1 VIVLVRHGTTD
12 QNVRGL
18 LLGRADPSLSA
29 EGVAQAAAL
38 GEVLEQEGRPARIV
52 ASPLR
57 RARET
62 AAAIA
67 APWGMVVD
75 DEPRLIEMDYG
86 AWDERPLRDIPRDVW
101 DGWHADPDFA
111 PPDGESLRTVQRRVS
126 DCMADLERDASG
138 DGHVIAVSHV
148 SPIKAAVLWGLGLAE
163 QPQLA
168 WRLRLDTASI
178 CRLSPGPLGQVVTSF
193 NERVRTSS

>member
-18 LLGRADPSLSA
+18 LLGRADPSLSG

-38 GEVLEQEGRPARIV
+38 GEVLEREGRPARIV
-52 ASPLR
+52 ASPLK

-75 DEPRLIEMDYG
+75 AESRLIEMDYG
-86 AWDERPLRDIPRDVW
+86 EWDERPLRDIPRDVW

-111 PPDGESLRTVQRRVS
+111 PPGGESLRTVQRRVS
-126 DCMADLERDASG
+126 DCMADLERDAREG
-138 DGHVIAVSHV
+138 PVIAVSHV
-148 SPIKAAVLWGLGLAE
+148 SPIKAAVLWGLGLDG

-178 CRLSPGPLGQVVTSF
+178 CRLAPGPLGRVVTSF
-193 NERVRTSS
+193 NERVRKSS